1 MIGFI
6 EGLLALKHPPLVVI
20 NVNGLG
26 YEIEAPMTVFYDLP
40 AIGDKLLLHTHLQVR
55 EDAHKLYG
63 FSSPQQRELFRSL
76 LKVSGIGPKVG
87 LAILSGL
94 STQDFERC
102 IMDGDITQLTRVP
115 GIGRKTAERLVVEMR
130 DRLQGLSV
138 STPFVGATDS
148 GGVENPV
155 QDAISALISLGYE
168 QAEAARGTRTLDQ
181 SGASSEDLIRGASA
195 TLDRDT
201 P

>member
-102 IMDGDITQLTRVP
+102 IVDGDITQLTRVP
-115 GIGRKTAERLVVEMR
+115 GIGRKTAERLVIEMR

-138 STPFVGATDS
+138 STPFIGATD

-155 QDAISALISLGYE
+155 QDAISALISLGYK
-168 QAEAARGTRTLDQ
+168 QAEAARVIRTLDQ
-181 SGASSEDLIRGASA
+181 SGASSEDLIRGALA
-195 TLDRDT
+195 NLARVK